1 MPNVRAETGKGGVS
15 MCHVIQ
21 MRSKS
26 KPKVQLAERKLME
39 LWRKIGIA
47 SLILQDGR
55 QVEVHDGRFV
65 VTLAGP
71 MPRPLQSRSRKSGRV
86 NVRLVSNS
94 GIHRQPVPIK
104 VAE

>member
-1 MPNVRAETGKGGVS
+1 
-15 MCHVIQ
+15 MCQVIQ

-26 KPKVQLAERKLME
+26 KPKVQITEKKLME
-39 LWRKIGIA
+39 LWCKIGIA

-65 VTLAGP
+65 VTLAEA
-71 MPRPLQSRSRKSGRV
+71 MPQPLQSRPRKSGGV

-94 GIHRQPVPIK
+94 GIHRQPGPIK
-104 VAE
+104 VEE